1 MHKTAQKYKNLK
13 LFGVL
18 ARDIEG
24 YVDAISSPE
33 KYVCH
38 HVLEW
43 KYSVDELKAMNRY
56 DNVTAEE
63 LMFVPASIHSSSLY
77 LHKNRMNSRKALTD
91 RTHEQRVIAQQKG
104 AVKRTGQKRST
115 ETKTTMSE
123 SRKKYFKTHPEAKLV
138 FGNFCRGKT
147 WKLVNGK
154 RVWME
159 VQHGS

>member
-1 MHKTAQKYKNLK
+1 MYKTALKYKNLK

-18 ARDIEG
+18 AKDIEG
-24 YVDAISSPE
+24 YEDAISSPE

-56 DNVTAEE
+56 ETVTAEE
-63 LMFVPASIHSSSLY
+63 LMFVPASIHSASLY
-77 LHKNRMNSRKALTD
+77 LHKNRINSRKALTD
-91 RTHEQRVIAQQKG
+91 QTHEQRLASSQKG
-104 AVKRTGQKRST
+104 AAKRTGQKRSN
-115 ETKTTMSE
+115 ESKTKMSD
-123 SRKKYFKTHPEAKLV
+123 SRKEYFETNPEAKLAC
-138 FGNFCRGKT
+138 GNFSRGKT